1 MSRPRTG
8 KIGRLP
14 RAIREQLN
22 QRLHDGEQGPE
33 LLDWLNALP
42 EVQAVLAAE
51 FDGKP
56 VNAQNLSSWRQGG
69 YEDWLAHGEA
79 IDLAQ
84 RLGEEIQDW
93 KEQEQGDCA
102 PLTEKLMVW
111 LTARYAVVARQ
122 IGKLDE
128 EKQWQRLR
136 EFNADLLKVRKVD
149 QTERRLRLIEE
160 KAALERKAR
169 EAKETASQADNH
181 DFICWQLEK
190 ARRRLWGEEM
200 VDRMN
205 RADDEREMKE
215 RVAEAARAASQT
227 RSGSGSNAT
236 VDSTP
241 KTPENPAHSSQFKPE
256 SGLQPESG
264 CQPPAHGQL
273 VTDSAGPRNI

>member
-1 MSRPRTG
+1 MPRPRTG

-22 QRLHDGEQGPE
+22 QRLHDGGQGPE

-42 EVQAVLAAE
+42 EVQQLLTAE

-56 VNAQNLSSWRQGG
+56 ISAQNLSSWRQGG

-79 IDLAQ
+79 IALAQ

-93 KEQEQGDCA
+93 KEQEQGDRT

-169 EAKETASQADNH
+169 EAKETASQGEQRE
-181 DFICWQLEK
+181 FINWKLEQI
-190 ARRRLWGEEM
+190 RLRLFG
-200 VDRMN
+200 N
-205 RADDEREMKE
+205 RPP
-215 RVAEAARAASQT
+215 AASAGSVPIGRVPAQEPSAAGET
-227 RSGSGSNAT
+227 ALDPDSGAPAAAL
-236 VDSTP
+236 STL
-241 KTPENPAHSSQFKPE
+241 KTPEIPSHSSQFKPSSTTE
-256 SGLQPESG
+256 TL
-264 CQPPAHGQL
+264 GQT
-273 VTDSAGPRNI
+273 V